1 MNAHLQALFG
11 IFAATCIF
19 SPSYATEYDIVI
31 NNGRVMDPESHY
43 DSVANVGISAGRI
56 AVITEDEIAGREVI
70 DASGHVV
77 APGFIDTHWH
87 YDRPWSNKLALR
99 AGPAWIRTCS

>member
-31 NNGRVMDPESHY
+31 NNGRVMDPESRFEPIKLEGWFETY
-43 DSVANVGISAGRI
+43 YASPVELGDSIP
-56 AVITEDEIAGREVI
+56 
-70 DASGHVV
+70 DAHPFEML
-77 APGFIDTHWH
+77 APSSHLH
-87 YDRPWSNKLALR
+87 
-99 AGPAWIRTCS
+99 